1 MLPIQLL
8 LFRDTG
14 QDDLALGKVLGALV
28 NLFTT
33 LHGRMH
39 EVLLRCPRLY
49 SLLSM
54 LWSLA
59 IRILKSC
66 LALVRRRK
74 ISPSPSQ
81 PGSGDSTA
89 GDAAGGSP
97 EVGGEGLRGRTRNKE
112 GSSEE
117 HRAALRSAIGHRSS
131 SPSSPT
137 SVTSVG
143 EGDSGTVT
151 IDETIDDTPTR
162 GVPKRCSHL
171 SFRDDRRC
179 HLPALATSEFCELH
193 HSQPCS
199 GDRRRCPVC
208 EVRQPPDAEA
218 EHHCRDPDYGEELG
232 GKGYYSRDCNSG
244 PMLCVADSG
253 ERCDIEDIEWQT
265 RVLRLIRGCDETNPF
280 QLEVRGLD
288 TTVSP
293 PVRRHYVR
301 VEAVASRVASN
312 LEAATRKGVTDL
324 VLVEY
329 QCEGAGLSYA
339 IAERI
344 TTSLVLSPDARITF
358 LLVTNRP
365 EGLPSSEACEAIESL
380 RCGFTVAGVVVDLKD
395 LCFNGLLQEF
405 VRGAN
410 KPCIIVYSTHS
421 CGADADLAVRSLS
434 RSQGC
439 TEERCASL
447 VTTSCCHNLCQW
459 SHFVGR
465 APWIRQLGLS
475 HSDFLGCVEASAWA
489 TPENTPAEQ
498 AAVGRAATRLID
510 AARLIAVKESDDFSL
525 WTDVKLYELR
535 SDAEADG
542 DLLLE
547 LVAEQ
552 PHDCS

>member
-1 MLPIQLL
+1 M
-8 LFRDTG
+8 
-14 QDDLALGKVLGALV
+14 
-28 NLFTT
+28 
-33 LHGRMH
+33 
-39 EVLLRCPRLY
+39 
-49 SLLSM
+49 
-54 LWSLA
+54 
-59 IRILKSC
+59 
-66 LALVRRRK
+66 
-74 ISPSPSQ
+74 
-81 PGSGDSTA
+81 
-89 GDAAGGSP
+89 
-97 EVGGEGLRGRTRNKE
+97 GGEGLRGRSRNKE

-143 EGDSGTVT
+143 EGDSGTAT
-151 IDETIDDTPTR
+151 IHGTVDDTPTR
-162 GVPKRCSHL
+162 GVLKRCSHL

-193 HSQPCS
+193 HSDPCS
-199 GDRRRCPVC
+199 SDRRRCPVC
-208 EVRQPPDAEA
+208 EVRLPPDAEA
-218 EHHCRDPDYGEELG
+218 EHHCRGPDYGEELV

-244 PMLCVADSG
+244 PMLCVADAG
-253 ERCDIEDIEWQT
+253 ERCESLTAESKLQREK
-265 RVLRLIRGCDETNPF
+265 RVRFRNYLLFATFTVLSVLTVYWRRLDAQSGVTAPALKPWPRG
-280 QLEVRGLD
+280 
-288 TTVSP
+288 SP
-293 PVRRHYVR
+293 PSLRRQLVM
-301 VEAVASRVASN
+301 
-312 LEAATRKGVTDL
+312 

-329 QCEGAGLSYA
+329 QCEGAGLSSA

-344 TTSLVLSPDARITF
+344 TTSLALSSDLKVTF
-358 LLVTNRP
+358 LLVANRS
-365 EGLPSSEACEAIESL
+365 EGLPSGEVCEAIESL

-410 KPCIIVYSTHS
+410 KPCIIVYSIHL

-447 VTTSCCHNLCQW
+447 VTTSCCHDLCQW

-475 HSDFLGCVEASAWA
+475 HSDFLGCVEASAWETSKD
-489 TPENTPAEQ
+489 TPDER
-498 AAVGRAATRLID
+498 AAVGRAASRLID
-510 AARLIAVKESDDFSL
+510 AARIIAVKESDDFSL
-525 WTDVKLYELR
+525 WTDVKLHELR
-535 SDAEADG
+535 CGAEADG

-547 LVAEQ
+547 FVTDFTEE

>member
-1 MLPIQLL
+1 M
-8 LFRDTG
+8 
-14 QDDLALGKVLGALV
+14 
-28 NLFTT
+28 
-33 LHGRMH
+33 
-39 EVLLRCPRLY
+39 
-49 SLLSM
+49 
-54 LWSLA
+54 
-59 IRILKSC
+59 
-66 LALVRRRK
+66 
-74 ISPSPSQ
+74 
-81 PGSGDSTA
+81 
-89 GDAAGGSP
+89 
-97 EVGGEGLRGRTRNKE
+97 GGEGLRGRSRNKE

-143 EGDSGTVT
+143 EGDSGTAT
-151 IDETIDDTPTR
+151 IHGTVDDTPTR
-162 GVPKRCSHL
+162 GVLKRCSHL

-193 HSQPCS
+193 HSDPCS
-199 GDRRRCPVC
+199 SDRRRCPVC
-208 EVRQPPDAEA
+208 EVRLPPDAEA
-218 EHHCRDPDYGEELG
+218 EHHCRGPDYGEELV

-244 PMLCVADSG
+244 PMLCVADAG
-253 ERCDIEDIEWQT
+253 ERCEFRDSDWQA
-265 RVLRLIRGCDETNPF
+265 RVLRQSRSCNERNVY
-280 QLEVRGLD
+280 QLEVRCPD
-288 TTVSP
+288 TIFSP
-293 PVRRHYVR
+293 PVRRHRAR
-301 VEAVASRVASN
+301 VEAVASRVAAI
-312 LEAATRKGVTDL
+312 LAAATRDGVTDL

-329 QCEGAGLSYA
+329 QCEGAGLSSA

-344 TTSLVLSPDARITF
+344 TTSLALSSDLKVTF
-358 LLVTNRP
+358 LLVANRS
-365 EGLPSSEACEAIESL
+365 EGLPSGEVCEAIESL

-410 KPCIIVYSTHS
+410 KPCIIVYSIHL

-447 VTTSCCHNLCQW
+447 VTTSCCHDLCQW

-475 HSDFLGCVEASAWA
+475 HSDFLGCVEASAWETSKD
-489 TPENTPAEQ
+489 TPDER
-498 AAVGRAATRLID
+498 AAVGRAASRLID
-510 AARLIAVKESDDFSL
+510 AARIIAVKESDDFSL
-525 WTDVKLYELR
+525 WTDVKLHELR
-535 SDAEADG
+535 CGAEADG

-547 LVAEQ
+547 FVTDFTEE